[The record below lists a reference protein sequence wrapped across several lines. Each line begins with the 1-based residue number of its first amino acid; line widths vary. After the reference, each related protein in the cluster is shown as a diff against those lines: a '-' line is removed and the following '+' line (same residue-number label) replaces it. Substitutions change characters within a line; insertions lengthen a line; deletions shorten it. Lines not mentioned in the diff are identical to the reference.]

1 VSEKVI
7 FWGLCAVLVLLPL
20 PYGGVYEWTIFIF
33 EAGTLVLF
41 GLYWAGKLA
50 ARNEYA
56 AEGVGRIPLAV
67 KVLAGVFFAVS
78 LAQILPLPQE
88 VLAFISPGAHRFY
101 QDVSAGWLGE
111 ISGRTWKTISFAPN
125 LSLYEIIKYACYG
138 IFGFLVYKVI
148 RTKNKAKSFVFVII
162 LSGIF
167 QAVYGLAE
175 LWGGTSRIFGWTNKW
190 NEGSAFGTFV
200 NRDHFSAFLE
210 MIFPLSLGYL
220 LAGADFFAMKKGL
233 SFREKIL
240 WFGQERLQKSII
252 VGTAAATLGVALL
265 FSRCRAGVIIFFVSI
280 FIMLMILSMAEGG
293 RKTEDWGGTGAGP
306 GRSRSKRAV
315 RTVSLA
321 VILTAVLI
329 GIQPILAR
337 FTKDTLTLKA
347 GRPVYYLNTVEMV
360 GAYPLAG
367 VGLGAYMYVY
377 PMFEKASDPGLLSHA
392 HNDYLEVLAESG
404 VVGGAALIAGAIAT
418 LMLIGAGWA
427 RRHDPLLRGIG
438 LGCLVGIAAILIHS
452 FGDFG
457 LRIPANATYLVT
469 LYALGLGAVELRSRL
484 GAGSRTTNSKTN
496 ISLNKSGLKRDDGI
510 TRILGSN
517 SGGRGKA
524 ALAKMKASLMLA
536 GTVGLLF
543 LAVKHNLGFL
553 YLNKYE
559 AARKGAAEGGQSL
572 MSGFPEFERQLQ
584 KAVRYSNNPIFYREA
599 GLLYLGMAAAENM
612 ETGKE
617 ERDARRDALL
627 DRAREAFVE
636 QIKANPA
643 DAQGYY
649 YLGKVYLLYN
659 YPLLTYGDKG
669 RMFLRKTLN
678 LKPHDLLFNQ
688 SVIFDFLAM
697 WDGLSKEEKAWIMK
711 WLKTVWV
718 TNAKAFYPELKK
730 RWEKD
735 IKNLDGL
742 KAILRSDAAVWSTAS
757 RYF

>member
-1 VSEKVI
+1 MSEKVI

-50 ARNEYA
+50 ARNECA

-88 VLAFISPGAHRFY
+88 VLAFISPRAHRFY

-111 ISGRTWKTISFAPN
+111 ITGRTWKTISFAPN

-167 QAVYGLAE
+167 QAVYGLTE

-190 NEGSAFGTFV
+190 NQGSAFGTFV

-252 VGTAAATLGVALL
+252 VGTAASILGVALL

-427 RRHDPLLRGIG
+427 KRHDPLLRGIG

-452 FGDFG
+452 FGDFS

-469 LYALGLGAVELRSRL
+469 LYALGLGAVGLRSRQ
-484 GAGSRTTNSKTN
+484 GAGLGNINSKN

-678 LKPHDLLFNQ
+678 LKPHDLFFNQ

-697 WDGLSKEEKAWIMK
+697 WDGLSEEEKAWIMK

-718 TNAKAFYPELKK
+718 TNAEAFYPELKK

-735 IKNLDGL
+735 IKSLDAL
-742 KAILRSDAAVWSTAS
+742 KVILRSDAAVWSTAS